1 MSETSEL
8 FKTIF
13 VTVEKKMREF
23 KKTVVKD
30 CRNKAAKVKDI
41 AEDKVRL
48 LKSHHC
54 QDSGPKNRV
63 EEEKQAEKRA
73 AVAEEEMIEEAI
85 SHLKNK
91 TIDPEIVEESE
102 VSLSPNAQE
111 LRTNLANQAENED
124 VPELSPSEINNNHME
139 HLNNR
144 NKQKL
149 TVPEIYD
156 EVANSI
162 KDEPENNKIFIF
174 HGRGKTKIDN
184 VVRLLKKDGL
194 KVKKFIG
201 AENVDME
208 HTEAGAGETLTDQMK
223 TFANSLKNE
232 VGIFYLDARAGYG
245 ALNVHQVLNNNKN
258 IIMLILTDDE
268 VFTEEL
274 KEYNFFEYSF

>member
-13 VTVEKKMREF
+13 ITVEKKMREV
-23 KKTVVKD
+23 KRIIVKD
-30 CRNKAAKVKDI
+30 CKNSVAKVKDI

-48 LKSHHC
+48 LKSCHC
-54 QDSGPKNRV
+54 QGDNSVLVRPKNRV

-73 AVAEEEMIEEAI
+73 AVAEEE
-85 SHLKNK
+85 
-91 TIDPEIVEESE
+91 IVEETVVEPVVEDSE
-102 VSLSPNAQE
+102 VSLSPSAEVSLSPSAQE
-111 LRTNLANQAENED
+111 LRTNLANQAENDD
-124 VPELSPSEINNNHME
+124 VPELSPSEIN
-139 HLNNR
+139 NNR

-156 EVANSI
+156 EVINSI
-162 KDEPENNKIFIF
+162 KTEPENNKIFIF

-194 KVKKFIG
+194 KVKKFTG
-201 AENVDME
+201 VENDTAVDMK
-208 HTEAGAGETLTDQMK
+208 HTEDETLTDQMK

-245 ALNVHQVLNNNKN
+245 ALNVNQVLNNNKN